1 MFKAEE
7 LGGRNRNCWY
17 STSESE
23 GRKWDL
29 VFLTS
34 IFTLKYY
41 SLDVS
46 ATKFWQKSFEALRR
60 VGGRQFQIN
69 VLAPSAL
76 GSVFSLRCLSGD
88 WAYFDT
94 LLLVAV
100 QSRSQ
105 RPRFFWSATGLTKR
119 IAASRNEIGGCAAKT
134 FTHAHKNNSA
144 RRIAMINHSR
154 VCSPGERWLESRET
168 LRTFLTF

>member
-17 STSESE
+17 STSESKE
-23 GRKWDL
+23 REWDL

-41 SLDVS
+41 SLDIS

-60 VGGRQFQIN
+60 VGRRQFQIN

-76 GSVFSLRCLSGD
+76 GPVSSLGCLAGD
-88 WAYFDT
+88 WAYIVRHS
-94 LLLVAV
+94 LLAAV

-105 RPRFFWSATGLTKR
+105 RPRFFWLATGLTKR
-119 IAASRNEIGGCAAKT
+119 IESLWERDWWLCRQKSHPCPQKQ
-134 FTHAHKNNSA
+134 FRC
-144 RRIAMINHSR
+144 RRITMINHSR
-154 VCSPGERWLESRET
+154 VCTPGERWLESRET
-168 LRTFLTF
+168 LLRF

>member
-17 STSESE
+17 STSESKKRE
-23 GRKWDL
+23 WDL
-29 VFLTS
+29 VSLTS

-41 SLDVS
+41 SLDISV
-46 ATKFWQKSFEALRR
+46 TKFWQKSFEALRR
-60 VGGRQFQIN
+60 VGRRQFQIN

-88 WAYFDT
+88 WAYFGT
-94 LLLVAV
+94 LFLWLCNLVPRGGDPFGHRRDWPKG
-100 QSRSQ
+100 SR
-105 RPRFFWSATGLTKR
+105 
-119 IAASRNEIGGCAAKT
+119 ASGNEIGGCAAKSL
-134 FTHAHKNNSA
+134 THAHKSNSA
-144 RRIAMINHSR
+144 RRITMINHSR

-168 LRTFLTF
+168 

>member
-17 STSESE
+17 STSESKE
-23 GRKWDL
+23 REWDL

-41 SLDVS
+41 SLDIS
-46 ATKFWQKSFEALRR
+46 ATKFWQKSFEVLRR
-60 VGGRQFQIN
+60 VGRRQFQIN

-76 GSVFSLRCLSGD
+76 VSVFSLGCLSGD
-88 WAYFDT
+88 SAYFGT
-94 LLLVAV
+94 LL
-100 QSRSQ
+100 SRSQ
-105 RPRFFWSATGLTKR
+105 RRRSFWSVTGLTKR
-119 IAASRNEIGGCAAKT
+119 IAASGNEIGGCTSKT

-144 RRIAMINHSR
+144 RRITMMNHSR

-168 LRTFLTF
+168 IRSFLTF

>member
-41 SLDVS
+41 SLDIS

-94 LLLVAV
+94 LFLWLCNLVLRGRDSFGQRRGWPKGSRPLGTRLVAV
-100 QSRSQ
+100 PPKLSPMR
-105 RPRFFWSATGLTKR
+105 TKT
-119 IAASRNEIGGCAAKT
+119 IP
-134 FTHAHKNNSA
+134 
-144 RRIAMINHSR
+144 
-154 VCSPGERWLESRET
+154 PGELRW
-168 LRTFLTF
+168 

>member
-76 GSVFSLRCLSGD
+76 GSVSAFGVFLETEPTSALSSCGC
-88 WAYFDT
+88 AISFPEAAI
-94 LLLVAV
+94 LLVSDGAD
-100 QSRSQ
+100 QKDR
-105 RPRFFWSATGLTKR
+105 GL
-119 IAASRNEIGGCAAKT
+119 
-134 FTHAHKNNSA
+134 
-144 RRIAMINHSR
+144 
-154 VCSPGERWLESRET
+154 
-168 LRTFLTF
+168 